1 MEKRTNY
8 YRIIVLMLCLSLFAL
23 QILPTYTIKVQAE
36 SQGTVTATSLN
47 VRSGPG
53 TNYAIVTVK
62 GSNAFLKKGE
72 KVTLVKKEGDW
83 YKISF
88 TFSGVKS
95 EGYILGTYI
104 SKSTST
110 TKPTTTPKPTA
121 TPTATPTPTSTDKT
135 STGTTT
141 TVPLKISAV
150 VTATNVNVRS
160 SAGTTAKKVATVG
173 KNQKVTITDE
183 VIKNSQKWYGISYT
197 LNKKTIKGYVIS
209 DYVKL
214 SITSAVNGTVTAAVK
229 IRKLASDSSVYIK
242 DSKGNNI
249 TVAKKAA
256 VTVASE
262 STDKNGKKWYKIT
275 YKKGSVKYTGYIAAN
290 QILFT
295 RKTVT
300 TTPTPTATPKPTATP
315 EPTTT
320 PTSTPKP
327 TATPSVTPT
336 PTVTP
341 TPGATDGYVQYNGSV
356 YVYVNIKGTQ
366 DFLLTTAYVPVTLA
380 INEKVSILN
389 TVTESSVQWYY
400 VSFTKGGKEAKGYVQ
415 TAFIAN
421 GTGSYVDG
429 TVMDFLNYGTP
440 TTTVTPTVTPATG
453 MTNTEFE
460 NYLTAQGF
468 PESYKA
474 GLRALHQAHPTWVF
488 NAFHTGIDWETAI
501 AKESVLGVNLITN
514 GKSIEWKSLAAGA
527 YKWETDTF
535 VPFDGSTWVT
545 PSTEGLRYYMDPRNF
560 LTEKGIFQFETLAFN
575 SQYQN
580 AVGVES
586 ILYNTP
592 LYNKNYSFIN
602 DSGATVTKSYSES
615 FMDAA
620 VYSGVSPYH
629 LASRSKQEV
638 VTGVTT
644 LSDSVSGT
652 FSGYQ
657 GFYNFFNIGAYHST
671 AAGGAIANALK
682 YAKNGT
688 TSSSLNSQ
696 YLIPWD
702 NPYDAIVGGSYI
714 IGSTYIKRGQ
724 DTIYLQKFN
733 MTAASTFSHQYM
745 ANIEAPN
752 AEAAKTYAAYSNM
765 STMPLVFSVPVYLNM
780 PETVSQVPVKAY
792 NPNNW
797 LKTLAVDGYSL
808 SPTFDLK
815 TDQQYSL
822 IVPNSTASIKVSAS
836 AVSTKATV
844 QGTGNII
851 LNTGNNIVTITV
863 TAENGNTRNYIINV
877 FREAAATP

>member
-1 MEKRTNY
+1 M
-8 YRIIVLMLCLSLFAL
+8 
-23 QILPTYTIKVQAE
+23 
-36 SQGTVTATSLN
+36 
-47 VRSGPG
+47 
-53 TNYAIVTVK
+53 
-62 GSNAFLKKGE
+62 
-72 KVTLVKKEGDW
+72 
-83 YKISF
+83 
-88 TFSGVKS
+88 
-95 EGYILGTYI
+95 
-104 SKSTST
+104 
-110 TKPTTTPKPTA
+110 
-121 TPTATPTPTSTDKT
+121 
-135 STGTTT
+135 
-141 TVPLKISAV
+141 
-150 VTATNVNVRS
+150 
-160 SAGTTAKKVATVG
+160 
-173 KNQKVTITDE
+173 
-183 VIKNSQKWYGISYT
+183 
-197 LNKKTIKGYVIS
+197 
-209 DYVKL
+209 
-214 SITSAVNGTVTAAVK
+214 
-229 IRKLASDSSVYIK
+229 
-242 DSKGNNI
+242 
-249 TVAKKAA
+249 
-256 VTVASE
+256 
-262 STDKNGKKWYKIT
+262 
-275 YKKGSVKYTGYIAAN
+275 
-290 QILFT
+290 
-295 RKTVT
+295 
-300 TTPTPTATPKPTATP
+300 
-315 EPTTT
+315 
-320 PTSTPKP
+320 
-327 TATPSVTPT
+327 
-336 PTVTP
+336 
-341 TPGATDGYVQYNGSV
+341 
-356 YVYVNIKGTQ
+356 
-366 DFLLTTAYVPVTLA
+366 
-380 INEKVSILN
+380 
-389 TVTESSVQWYY
+389 
-400 VSFTKGGKEAKGYVQ
+400 
-415 TAFIAN
+415 
-421 GTGSYVDG
+421 
-429 TVMDFLNYGTP
+429 
-440 TTTVTPTVTPATG
+440 
-453 MTNTEFE
+453 
-460 NYLTAQGF
+460 
-468 PESYKA
+468 
-474 GLRALHQAHPTWVF
+474 HQAHPTWVF

-575 SQYQN
+575 SQHQN
-580 AVGVES
+580 TVGVES

-592 LYNKNYSFIN
+592 LYNKNYSFVN
-602 DSGATVTKSYSES
+602 DSGTTVTKSYAES

-657 GFYNFFNIGAYHST
+657 GLYNFFNIGAYHST

-733 MTAASTFSHQYM
+733 MTATSTFSHQYM

-752 AEAAKTYAAYSNM
+752 AEAAKTYTAYSNM

-815 TDQQYSL
+815 VDQQYSL
-822 IVPNSTASIKVSAS
+822 IVPNSAATIKVSAS

>member
-8 YRIIVLMLCLSLFAL
+8 HRIIVFMLCLSLFAL

-53 TNYAIVTVK
+53 TSYAIVKVK

-72 KVTLVKKEGDW
+72 KVTLVKKQGDW

-104 SKSTST
+104 SKSTNT
-110 TKPTTTPKPTA
+110 TKPTA
-121 TPTATPTPTSTDKT
+121 TPTPTPTSTDKS

-183 VIKNSQKWYGISYT
+183 VIKNSQKWYVISFT

-229 IRKLASDSSVYIK
+229 IRKLASDSSVYLK

-295 RKTVT
+295 KKTVT

-315 EPTTT
+315 APTATPTTT
-320 PTSTPKP
+320 PKP
-327 TATPSVTPT
+327 TTTPSATPT
-336 PTVTP
+336 PTATP

-389 TVTESSVQWYY
+389 TVTEGSVQWYY

-415 TAFIAN
+415 SSFIAN

-440 TTTVTPTVTPATG
+440 TTTVTPTVTPSTG

-460 NYLTAQGF
+460 NYITAQGF

-580 AVGVES
+580 TVGVES

-592 LYNKNYSFIN
+592 LYNKNYSFVN
-602 DSGATVTKSYSES
+602 DSGTTVTKSYAES

-657 GFYNFFNIGAYHST
+657 GLYNFFNIGAYHST

-733 MTAASTFSHQYM
+733 MTATSTFSHQYM

-752 AEAAKTYAAYSNM
+752 AEAAKTYTAYSNM

-797 LKTLAVDGYSL
+797 LKTMAVDGYSL

-815 TDQQYSL
+815 VDQQYSL
-822 IVPNSTASIKVSAS
+822 IVPNSAATIKVSAS

>member
-1 MEKRTNY
+1 
-8 YRIIVLMLCLSLFAL
+8 
-23 QILPTYTIKVQAE
+23 
-36 SQGTVTATSLN
+36 
-47 VRSGPG
+47 
-53 TNYAIVTVK
+53 
-62 GSNAFLKKGE
+62 
-72 KVTLVKKEGDW
+72 
-83 YKISF
+83 
-88 TFSGVKS
+88 
-95 EGYILGTYI
+95 
-104 SKSTST
+104 
-110 TKPTTTPKPTA
+110 
-121 TPTATPTPTSTDKT
+121 
-135 STGTTT
+135 
-141 TVPLKISAV
+141 
-150 VTATNVNVRS
+150 
-160 SAGTTAKKVATVG
+160 
-173 KNQKVTITDE
+173 
-183 VIKNSQKWYGISYT
+183 
-197 LNKKTIKGYVIS
+197 
-209 DYVKL
+209 
-214 SITSAVNGTVTAAVK
+214 
-229 IRKLASDSSVYIK
+229 
-242 DSKGNNI
+242 
-249 TVAKKAA
+249 
-256 VTVASE
+256 
-262 STDKNGKKWYKIT
+262 
-275 YKKGSVKYTGYIAAN
+275 
-290 QILFT
+290 
-295 RKTVT
+295 
-300 TTPTPTATPKPTATP
+300 
-315 EPTTT
+315 
-320 PTSTPKP
+320 
-327 TATPSVTPT
+327 
-336 PTVTP
+336 
-341 TPGATDGYVQYNGSV
+341 
-356 YVYVNIKGTQ
+356 
-366 DFLLTTAYVPVTLA
+366 
-380 INEKVSILN
+380 
-389 TVTESSVQWYY
+389 
-400 VSFTKGGKEAKGYVQ
+400 
-415 TAFIAN
+415 
-421 GTGSYVDG
+421 
-429 TVMDFLNYGTP
+429 
-440 TTTVTPTVTPATG
+440 
-453 MTNTEFE
+453 
-460 NYLTAQGF
+460 
-468 PESYKA
+468 
-474 GLRALHQAHPTWVF
+474 
-488 NAFHTGIDWETAI
+488 
-501 AKESVLGVNLITN
+501 
-514 GKSIEWKSLAAGA
+514 
-527 YKWETDTF
+527 
-535 VPFDGSTWVT
+535 
-545 PSTEGLRYYMDPRNF
+545 MDPRNF

-688 TSSSLNSQ
+688 TSSSLNTQ

-815 TDQQYSL
+815 ADQQYSL